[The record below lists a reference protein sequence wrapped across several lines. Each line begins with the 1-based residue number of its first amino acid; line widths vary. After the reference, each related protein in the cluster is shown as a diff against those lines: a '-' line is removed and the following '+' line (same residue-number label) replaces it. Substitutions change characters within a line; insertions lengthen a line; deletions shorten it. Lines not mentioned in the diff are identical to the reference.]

1 MDIEKASLKTNG
13 FFNKLKQTLNL
24 LFEGVL
30 YLADTLSL
38 FNKRE
43 SKNTKSILIIRLD
56 AIGDFVLWLDSARH
70 IRKIYPGKKI
80 ILLGNQ
86 IWADLAKRF
95 SYWDEVWELDRRKFY
110 RNLSYRVRLLK
121 KIRKAD
127 FDIVIQPTYSREFLY
142 GDAIVRISGAR
153 KKIGSV
159 GDCSN
164 IRPVEKKISDRFYTQ
179 LIPANPK
186 PLMELRRNAEFV
198 RGLGY
203 EFLSALPD
211 MMPVAQGI
219 NNLVANKLPYFVLFP
234 GALWTGKQWPV
245 EKFSAFA
252 SLVFHE
258 TGMSAVICGGPT
270 ERQLGEAL
278 MAIMDIPVVNMAGET
293 SLAELTAVI
302 KDAQFLLSNDTSAV
316 HIASAVAT
324 PAFCLLGGGHY
335 GRFMPYDIESKTE
348 KPLPVAI
355 IHQMDCFN
363 CNWRCRYVVE
373 EGKPVPCIEK
383 ISVEEV
389 FAVLQPLIKNR
400 HQLGSIR

>member
-1 MDIEKASLKTNG
+1 MKIYVIFFKILKLIYKLFLCFLN
-13 FFNKLKQTLNL
+13 FFI
-24 LFEGVL
+24 VL
-30 YLADTLSL
+30 YYHPQKTE
-38 FNKRE
+38 NK
-43 SKNTKSILIIRLD
+43 ILIIRLD
-56 AIGDFVLWLDSARH
+56 AIGDFILWLDSAQH
-70 IRKIYPGKKI
+70 FRKIYPDKKI
-80 ILLGNQ
+80 ILLGNKA
-86 IWADLAKRF
+86 WTDLAKKF

-110 RNLSYRVRLLK
+110 RNLPYRVRLLK
-121 KIRKAD
+121 KIRKAG
-127 FDIVIQPTYSREFLY
+127 FDIVIQTTYSREFLY

-164 IRPVEKKISDRFYTQ
+164 IRPIEKKISDRFYTQ

-203 EFLSALPD
+203 VCQAALPD

-219 NNLVANKLPYFVLFP
+219 NNPAVNNSPYFVLFP
-234 GALWTGKQWPV
+234 GASWTGKQWPV
-245 EKFSAFA
+245 EKFSEFA

-258 TGMSAVICGGPT
+258 IGISAVICGGAT
-270 ERQLGEAL
+270 ERELGEAL
-278 MAIMDIPVVNMAGET
+278 IAIMDIPVLNMVGKT
-293 SLAELTAVI
+293 SLAELVTVI
-302 KDAQFLLSNDTSAV
+302 KTAQFLLGNDTSAV

-335 GRFMPYDIESKTE
+335 GRFMPYDIESKTK

-363 CNWRCRYVVE
+363 CNWRCQYFVE
-373 EGKPVPCIEK
+373 DGKPVPCIEK

-389 FAVLQPLIKNR
+389 FAALQPLIKKQ
-400 HQLGSIR
+400 HQPGVIQ

>member
-1 MDIEKASLKTNG
+1 MNKILKLI
-13 FFNKLKQTLNL
+13 FKVVLCFIDVL
-24 LFEGVL
+24 L
-30 YLADTLSL
+30 LSI
-38 FNKRE
+38 KRE
-43 SKNTKSILIIRLD
+43 SKNTKSVLIIRLD
-56 AIGDFVLWLDSARH
+56 AIGDFILWLDSAQH
-70 IRKIYPGKKI
+70 FRKIYPNKKI

-86 IWADLAKRF
+86 VWTDLAKKF
-95 SYWDEVWELDRRKFY
+95 PYWDEVWELDRRKFY
-110 RNLSYRVRLLK
+110 RNLPYRVRLLK
-121 KIRKAD
+121 KIRKAG

-142 GDAIVRISGAR
+142 GDAIVRVSGAR

-164 IRPVEKKISDRFYTQ
+164 IRPIEKMISDRFYTQ
-179 LIPANPK
+179 LIPAIPK
-186 PLMELRRNAEFV
+186 PLMELRRNAEFA

-203 EFLSALPD
+203 KFRVALPD
-211 MMPVAQGI
+211 MMPVVQGI
-219 NNLVANKLPYFVLFP
+219 NNPAVNNSPYFVLFP
-234 GALWTGKQWPV
+234 GASWTGKQWPV

-270 ERQLGEAL
+270 ERGLGEAL
-278 MAIMDIPVVNMAGET
+278 IAIMDIPVINMVDKT
-293 SLAELTAVI
+293 SLSELAAVI
-302 KDAQFLLSNDTSAV
+302 KDAQFLLSNDTSVV

-335 GRFMPYDIESKTE
+335 GRFMPYAIESETK

-355 IHQMDCFN
+355 VHQMDCFN
-363 CNWRCRYVVE
+363 CNWRCRYFVE

-389 FAVLQPLIKNR
+389 FAAVQSLIKK
-400 HQLGSIR
+400 